1 MSRPSPAYIAL
12 LAAICAALLLAGAL
26 LRPEPAPEDLAA
38 ATPELPQLGRF
49 ADRRMVERIAEYF
62 SYAATLVEDT
72 VLLLAVSGQSG
83 VVWQVGEVV
92 TSARHGPFP
101 SADRT
106 AFAGRAVELPVTATG
121 PPRPYVLLQAPREA
135 VVSSRPPARL
145 YPRGSWLLAVW
156 RTMDGDLLH
165 QPGNLFGFLDRDCG
179 AYRMTEVLTNFDLT
193 PRQAGGG
200 IFSLDGGLIAVVVDC
215 AGEMVA
221 AEANALEL
229 QARHRQAREDMF
241 PERYGMRLGRVAPE
255 EAAALG
261 GPGPEGLVVRE
272 TWWGYGA
279 HRAGLVPGDLIVS
292 FESSPVTDLSDLES
306 LLLPVSREH
315 FDLGVWRDGSRVDV
329 RIPARPASAD
339 THVGLGFVGDEGG
352 LELGSV
358 LGGSPAGLAG
368 ARPGDRV
375 LSVNRRP
382 VDSMAEFERA
392 CADAAGGMA
401 HLVLARGGRY
411 WGAMVRVDE

>member
-1 MSRPSPAYIAL
+1 MTRPSPAYIAL
-12 LAAICAALLLAGAL
+12 LAAVCAALLLAGAF
-26 LRPEPAPEDLAA
+26 LRPESAPEDLAA
-38 ATPELPQLGRF
+38 AAPELPQLGRF
-49 ADRRMVERIAEYF
+49 ADRRMLEGIADYF

-72 VLLLAVSGQSG
+72 VVLLAVSGQSG

-92 TSARHGPFP
+92 TSARRGPFP
-101 SADRT
+101 STDRT
-106 AFAGRAVELPVTATG
+106 ALAGRAVDLTVTATG
-121 PPRPYVLLQAPREA
+121 PPRPYVLLQVPREA

-156 RTMDGDLLH
+156 RTADGDLLH
-165 QPGNLFGFLDRDCG
+165 EPGNLFGFLERDCG
-179 AYRMTEVLTNFDLT
+179 AYRLTEVLTNFNLA

-200 IFSLDGGLIAVVVDC
+200 IFSLDGGLIAVVLDC

-229 QARHRQAREDMF
+229 QARREPAREDMF
-241 PERYGMRLGRVAPE
+241 PERYGMRLGRAVPE
-255 EAAALG
+255 ETAALG
-261 GPGPEGLVVRE
+261 GPGPDGLVVRE

-292 FESSPVTDLSDLES
+292 FEGSPVTDMADLEN

-315 FDLGVWRDGSRVDV
+315 FDLGVWRDGSQVDV
-329 RIPARPASAD
+329 QIPARPASAE
-339 THVGLGFVGDEGG
+339 THAGLGFVGDEGG

-358 LGGSPAGLAG
+358 LGGSPAGRAG

-375 LSVNRRP
+375 LTVNRRP
-382 VDSMAEFERA
+382 VGSMAEFEQA
-392 CADAAGGMA
+392 FADAGGGMA